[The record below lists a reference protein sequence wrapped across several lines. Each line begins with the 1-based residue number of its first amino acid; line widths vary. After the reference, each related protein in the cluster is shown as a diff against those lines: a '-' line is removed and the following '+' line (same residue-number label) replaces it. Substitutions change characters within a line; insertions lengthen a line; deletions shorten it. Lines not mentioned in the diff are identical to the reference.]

1 MRSLGPTLA
10 LLLVACFPEVEQN
23 PPIGPGTGGSGGAS
37 GGDDDATAHTGATC
51 YMPSLPGLL
60 PTVCSK

>member
-23 PPIGPGTGGSGGAS
+23 PPIGPGTGG
-37 GGDDDATAHTGATC
+37 
-51 YMPSLPGLL
+51 
-60 PTVCSK
+60 